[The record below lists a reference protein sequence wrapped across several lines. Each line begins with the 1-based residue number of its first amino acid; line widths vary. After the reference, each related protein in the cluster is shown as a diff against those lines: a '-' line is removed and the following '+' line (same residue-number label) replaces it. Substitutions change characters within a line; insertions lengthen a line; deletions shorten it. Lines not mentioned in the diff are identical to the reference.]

1 MTIDMLYLVLDWRD
15 PECRPDVMGIF
26 TDLHMAMEAAR
37 LCTVGLSKYPW
48 NYMPPQGGEVLR
60 LERADHIILIEA
72 IKPTCRPDH
81 RLMDYAKPGPSP
93 IDAWIGKEQT

>member
-37 LCTVGLSKYPW
+37 LCTVELSKYPW

-81 RLMDYAKPGPSP
+81 ILMDYGSGVMVRP
-93 IDAWIGKEQT
+93 